1 MEVMEIIQDSFIYPV
16 THIQSVIIYVILGII
31 AAFALVTTG
40 VSTFV
45 AASETN
51 AFTTI
56 GVFLIGLI
64 ISVFIFCVIEGYV
77 LDIVKIGIKRGNE
90 APSIDIKRQALNGI
104 KLFVVH
110 VVYFIIPFILTV
122 ILSLFLQTWLTYL
135 IGLILFIIFALA
147 ATMAECKLAETDELE
162 PALSI
167 GQAIADI
174 SRVGIGKLLTTII
187 IIAVVSFII
196 LLIISFITQY
206 SSAIGSILTG
216 IFEIYLL
223 FAGNRAIG
231 LIYSD
236 A

>member
-51 AFTTI
+51 AFATI

-64 ISVFIFCVIEGYV
+64 ISVFIFCVIEGYI

>member
-64 ISVFIFCVIEGYV
+64 ISVFIFCVIEGYI

>member
-64 ISVFIFCVIEGYV
+64 ISVFIFCVIEGYI

-135 IGLILFIIFALA
+135 ISLILFIIFALA